1 MGRVWYAIGE
11 AAIITLYCLFLW
23 GFDVTTGVSYI
34 YTYDLDLFII
44 AGIILLDLIYYVA
57 RIIVAIKNKKSEG

>member
-11 AAIITLYCLFLW
+11 AAMIALYCLFLW
-23 GFDVTTGVSYI
+23 GFDATTGVSYI